1 MYKVIGKHGVLKS
14 VDGKSDIVISEMYDP
29 GDDNKPRRFVAT
41 ICGYRNWRLCVCNE
55 NLLPQQALELSIRKA
70 KTIRDRILANDN
82 SVFTSNQ
89 AW

>member
-41 ICGYRNWRLCVCNE
+41 ICGFRNWRLVQCNE
-55 NLLPQQALELSIRKA
+55 NLLSTQALELAIRKSR
-70 KTIRDRILANDN
+70 TIRDRILTNDN
-82 SVFTSNQ
+82 SVFTAQQ